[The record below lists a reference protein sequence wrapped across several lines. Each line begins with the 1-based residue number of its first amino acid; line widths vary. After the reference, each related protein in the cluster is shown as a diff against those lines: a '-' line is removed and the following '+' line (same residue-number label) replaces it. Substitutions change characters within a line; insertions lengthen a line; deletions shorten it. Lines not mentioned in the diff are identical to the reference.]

1 MLYCVE
7 YIDEHGKTLYFA
19 STDLHMTS
27 RITRLI
33 SENNLEITDFKAVDF
48 NL

>member
-7 YIDEHGKTLYFA
+7 YTDEHGKTRYLA
-19 STDLHMTS
+19 LTDLHLFS
-27 RITRLI
+27 RIVKSIT
-33 SENNLEITDFKAVDF
+33 ENNLEITDFKAVDF